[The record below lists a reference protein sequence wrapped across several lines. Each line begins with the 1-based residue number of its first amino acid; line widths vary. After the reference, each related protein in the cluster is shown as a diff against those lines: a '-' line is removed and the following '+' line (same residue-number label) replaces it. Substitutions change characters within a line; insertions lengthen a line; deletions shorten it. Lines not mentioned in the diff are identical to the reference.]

1 MRSSDMEFDDS
12 AYDYGGID
20 TDGGLGD
27 DEPPE
32 GCEHG
37 TDAVIVDGDA
47 MTYRSYERAS
57 EPE

>member
-1 MRSSDMEFDDS
+1 MQEDS
-12 AYDYGGID
+12 PYEYGDIT

-32 GCEHG
+32 GCENG

-47 MTYRSYERAS
+47 MTFRNYQKTDQ
-57 EPE
+57 PD